1 MTKWIVR
8 TAVIAL
14 AAWAWRTYR
23 DRRTEE
29 RALATS

>member
-1 MTKWIVR
+1 MMKWIFR

-23 DRRTEE
+23 ERRAEDRVF
-29 RALATS
+29 AA